1 MPKLGSIKN
10 PAIVRVQSMEKA
22 QEILTLCEERGWKAI
37 VGIEPDKRED
47 ISDVEKLLKSHEGK
61 KKKKGR
67 RKSAVQ

>member
-10 PAIVRVQSMEKA
+10 PTIVRVQSMEKA

-47 ISDVEKLLKSHEGK
+47 ISDVEKLLKSSEG

-67 RKSAVQ
+67 RKRAVQ